1 VPPGTTTASGGIT
14 TTKPIS
20 GTTSQGKDGLPT
32 TGAGEDLFLL
42 FLAAICLML
51 VIFSARRLRT
61 MPR

>member
-1 VPPGTTTASGGIT
+1 
-14 TTKPIS
+14 
-20 GTTSQGKDGLPT
+20 LPT